1 VTRKV
6 ILAIGFPRDCHG
18 RRLVALIAIAALV
31 LQTLLAG
38 LAGAQATSAPADAIG
53 VICHHDGSGGDP
65 ADAPDKGNAP
75 QNCCVFCTAAAV
87 AIVKAPMVLHFAPQ
101 AVTAQAAYSHTVI
114 IIARTIV
121 RAGRSQA
128 PPRLA

>member
-1 VTRKV
+1 
-6 ILAIGFPRDCHG
+6 
-18 RRLVALIAIAALV
+18 
-31 LQTLLAG
+31 
-38 LAGAQATSAPADAIG
+38 
-53 VICHHDGSGGDP
+53 
-65 ADAPDKGNAP
+65 
-75 QNCCVFCTAAAV
+75 VFCTAASV
-87 AIVKAPMVLHFAPQ
+87 AIVKAPVILHFAPQ